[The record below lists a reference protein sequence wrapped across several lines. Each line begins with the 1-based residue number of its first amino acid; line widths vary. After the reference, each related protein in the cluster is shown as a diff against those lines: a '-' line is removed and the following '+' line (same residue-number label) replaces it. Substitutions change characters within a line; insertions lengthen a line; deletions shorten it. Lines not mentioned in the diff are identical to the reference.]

1 MRDRASRT
9 WKSPRDD
16 AKEYSN
22 VIVVNWMSEYSAL
35 VRTESGGVNIAI
47 HVSLHVLE
55 TREASDES
63 SPTFSDHFEHAINL
77 WILACERSCDR
88 RFGL

>member
-55 TREASDES
+55 T
-63 SPTFSDHFEHAINL
+63 
-77 WILACERSCDR
+77 
-88 RFGL
+88 